1 MLPLSVA
8 FWDYDR
14 TMPLVDGRVAIEGCA
29 PTFSILPPQETF
41 VRALRDAEF
50 DVCEL
55 SLSRYA
61 QSVARG
67 DNQYIAIPIYPSRAF
82 RHAGLYV
89 RADRGIRDASD
100 LKGRRI
106 GLHNFDDTAAVFVR
120 GMLRDEHNIGV
131 DGINW
136 MSAQLTSEGPAPIV
150 PRNLAP
156 GVNLEMEPE
165 ATATLDSLLLA
176 GAVDGLFSLLPPAS
190 FRARNPLIRRLY
202 DDYRATEEDYFR
214 RTGIFPIMHVVAV
227 RGSLTVRHPWLAQ
240 SLYESFVRAKELA
253 TANLDMLQT
262 SKVTLPWVVSD
273 LQRTRDVMGTDY
285 WPYGVKANRA
295 VLAAV
300 LRYLSEEGLLA
311 RSLSIDDLFVPSTVG
326 S

>member
-14 TMPLVDGRVAIEGCA
+14 TMPLADGRVAIEGCA
-29 PTFSILPPQETF
+29 PAFSILPPQETF

-67 DNQYIAIPIYPSRAF
+67 DNQYIAIPVYPSRAF

-89 RADRGIRDASD
+89 RADRGIRDAAD

-120 GMLRDEHNIGV
+120 GMLRDEYGIGV
-131 DGINW
+131 SGINW
-136 MSAQLTSEGPAPIV
+136 VSARLTGGGTAPIV
-150 PRNLAP
+150 PASLAP
-156 GVNLEMEPE
+156 AVKLEFGPE
-165 ATATLDSLLLA
+165 RVTLDSLLLD
-176 GAVDGLFSLLPPAS
+176 GAIDGLFSLLPPAS
-190 FRARNPLIRRLY
+190 FRARNPLVRRLH
-202 DDYRATEEDYFR
+202 DDYRAAEEDYFR

-227 RGSLTVRHPWLAQ
+227 RRSLAAANPWLAG
-240 SLYESFVRAKELA
+240 SLYDAFARAKECA
-253 TANLDMLQT
+253 MANLDVLQA
-262 SKVTLPWVVSD
+262 SKVTLPWIVSD
-273 LQRTRDVMGTDY
+273 LQRTQDVMGGDY

-295 VLAAV
+295 VLTAA
-300 LRYLSEEGLLA
+300 LRYLAEEGLLA
-311 RSLSIDDLFVPSTVG
+311 RSLSVDDLFVPSLVER
-326 S
+326 